1 MTSLP
6 PYSYVPIDAARNE
19 IRILELLPGKL
30 IDPIEVAITTVT
42 LREGSTIPYE
52 ALSYPWGSKDDPHFE
67 ITVRSGFGV
76 GRLLIRQNLWVF
88 LKSLRTPAASRILW
102 TDAICIDQNNNEE
115 KAKQVLQMHRV
126 YSLAERVVIWLDSG
140 SAEMNALVEEAMD
153 ILLAHRERVDIDW
166 KSGSIRPRSS
176 VVDGMACLQSQMNLT
191 SSQWVAVS
199 RLMNVEW
206 FSRLWT
212 VQEARLASPL
222 SICLCG
228 TKTILWRHLMD
239 SLLLLRL
246 QPSPMAIRER
256 ARYLTDIFNPETQW
270 SLMKLCEL
278 TSRQGCSQPQDHV
291 YALLG
296 MLPAEQAWLPL
307 KVDYGL
313 NLDQVF
319 VKLAETFIAG
329 NWFEFL
335 SLCRPVAADYGLRP
349 SWAPNPMLPRN
360 TEEFYVPGCG
370 VPTMGEVSVIKG
382 KVLRVAAVECGAV
395 STIVA
400 SFETLMGMP
409 EAIRG
414 IVSMLSD
421 EAFVD
426 NYVSGCSVIEA
437 LCGTILAKD
446 FSTLIEPPDSQIPSL
461 SSSIDVLRTIWRYGH
476 KEKSDSLLYQKLQQ
490 ISASSS
496 FLLSFSHACK
506 GRALVRTSSGYLGL
520 ASSLVQTGDIL
531 YNILGHPI
539 PLLLRPARDDK
550 LQIVGDCFAY
560 GLMNAEALLGPFPP
574 SMEKIV
580 HPLGDRTQRRTYR
593 NKASGE
599 ITLVDPRVIS
609 QGIFHGFS
617 NVGVPHLVT
626 REDLRAIGIN
636 VQFKEIT

>member
-6 PYSYVPIDAARNE
+6 PYSYVPLDASRNE
-19 IRILELLPGKL
+19 IRIFELLPGKL
-30 IDPIEVAITTVT
+30 IDPIEVAIATVT
-42 LREGSTIPYE
+42 LREGFTTPYE
-52 ALSYPWGSKDDPHFE
+52 ALSYPWGSKYDPHFE

-76 GRLLIRQNLWVF
+76 GRLMIRQNLWVF
-88 LKSLRTPAASRILW
+88 LKSLRSPAASRILW
-102 TDAICIDQNNNEE
+102 TDAICIDQTNDNE
-115 KAKQVLQMHRV
+115 KKKQVLQMHRV
-126 YSLAERVVIWLDSG
+126 YSLAKRVIIWLESG
-140 SAEMNALVEEAMD
+140 SAEMNALVQEAMD

-176 VVDGMACLQSQMNLT
+176 VIDGSACVQSQMNLT
-191 SSQWVAVS
+191 SDQWVAVNQ
-199 RLMNVEW
+199 LMNVEW
-206 FSRLWT
+206 FNRLWT
-212 VQEARLASPL
+212 VQEARLANPL

-246 QPSPMAIRER
+246 QPCPMAIRER

-307 KVDYGL
+307 EPDYGL
-313 NLDQVF
+313 DLDQVF

-329 NWFEFL
+329 NWFEFF
-335 SLCRPVAADYGLRP
+335 SLCRPVTADHGLRP

-370 VPTMGEVSVIKG
+370 VPTMGEVSVIAG
-382 KVLRVAAVECGAV
+382 KVLRVAAVECGVV
-395 STIVA
+395 STILA
-400 SFETLMGMP
+400 SFETPMGTP
-409 EAIRG
+409 EAIRD
-414 IVSMLSD
+414 IVCILSD

-446 FSTLIEPPDSQIPSL
+446 FSILIEPPDPQIPSL

-476 KEKSDSLLYQKLQQ
+476 KERGDSLLYQELQK

-496 FLLSFSHACK
+496 FLLGFSHACK

-520 ASSLVQTGDIL
+520 APSLVQTGDIL

-539 PLLLRPARDDK
+539 PLLLRAARDDK

-560 GLMNAEALLGPFPP
+560 GLMNAEALLGPFPL

-580 HPLGDRTQRRTYR
+580 HPLGDRAQRRTYR
-593 NKASGE
+593 HKASGDV
-599 ITLVDPRVIS
+599 TLVDPRVIS
-609 QGIFHGFS
+609 RGIFREFR
-617 NVGVPHLVT
+617 NFAVPHVVT
-626 REDLRAIGIN
+626 CEDLQAIGVDI
-636 VQFKEIT
+636 QFKEII